1 MSELKPGDK
10 VWIGVNVGLVLTDNT
25 AWYTDL
31 RGAPIKGCFDTSYV
45 PDVPNLA
52 AVARVLAAHP
62 GIGEALARIE
72 KQDRL
77 ARTDFSWPDGKEL
90 PIGDPRRTKIV
101 LDGTREYVD
110 AVKAV
115 TADDIALLGLLA
127 AALNG
132 GTA

>member
-10 VWIGVNVGLVLTDNT
+10 VWIGVNVGLVLADDT

-62 GIGEALARIE
+62 GIGEALQIIGH
-72 KQDRL
+72 
-77 ARTDFSWPDGKEL
+77 DFG
-90 PIGDPRRTKIV
+90 GDEQYEQYFDQ
-101 LDGTREYVD
+101 LF
-110 AVKAV
+110 A
-115 TADDIALLGLLA
+115 LA

-132 GTA
+132 GTP